1 MVNRK
6 NYLKKKM
13 KGNFR
18 LIAIVFA
25 MFLYGTGMFMIGHSK
40 GYNLAYNSFY
50 PASIGGGAQSTTPN
64 FTGQEL
70 FDAANAHRRSKGVPE
85 IQLDSRFC
93 NNLVARWQAL
103 SQPES
108 FGHEGLDEW
117 AEEWLPDGVT
127 YVENFA
133 YGNNPEEIIAKWV
146 GSPGHRLVLE
156 NPDFK
161 YGCAYAAQG
170 TGVLLLA
177 HF

>member
-1 MVNRK
+1 MVNRQTV
-6 NYLKKKM
+6 KKM
-13 KGNFR
+13 SVNLK
-18 LIAIVFA
+18 VFGVMTA
-25 MFLYGTGMFMIGHSK
+25 VFLYGLGMYMVGHSK

-50 PASIGGGAQSTTPN
+50 PASVSTGSTVSQTPK

-70 FDAANAHRRSKGVPE
+70 FDAANAHRRSKGIPE

-103 SQPES
+103 SDPDS

-117 AEEWLPDGVT
+117 AERWLPDGVT
-127 YVENFA
+127 YAENFA
-133 YGNNPEEIIAKWV
+133 YGNTPQEIINKWV

-161 YGCAYAAQG
+161 YGCAYAAEG